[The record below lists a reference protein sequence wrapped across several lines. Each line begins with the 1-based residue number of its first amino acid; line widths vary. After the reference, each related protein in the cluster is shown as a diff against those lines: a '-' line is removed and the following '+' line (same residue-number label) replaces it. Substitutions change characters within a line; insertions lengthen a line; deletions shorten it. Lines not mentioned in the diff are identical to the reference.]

1 MAERDPLAVL
11 AKPFLVDGLEPEEHV
26 LQAQTGP
33 QAEHVLVAEQHVAPG
48 LEVVLLANPAAR
60 DGLTDLEAVP
70 GLHEGHVVHDEHAG
84 LLDAAE
90 ILHRTL
96 RADHAVAPTVE
107 RPRAAER
114 AVPGAAAGELDRRA
128 GIERAEKVP
137 PAVPE
142 QVTGGHEVV
151 QVLHQTSRRPLAVEG
166 DDASHLCDRAAIVL
180 DRFEQREHR
189 RLALALH
196 DAIDGSAGVL
206 EELLRDERGAVAPD
220 EHEGV
225 GPPGAS
231 QLRQIDDLGNIRQ
244 VVAREC
250 HHVRLPVIDEPEV
263 VLVRGR
269 LQIDEPGLV
278 ARPADGGRDQL
289 EPEGLE
295 AQEDLRVHQGTG
307 VDGQDS
313 HGSAPHSTL
322 IFSRQPRGRS

>member
-1 MAERDPLAVL
+1 MADQVAGRHERIQVVDQARRRSLPVERDDAGHL
-11 AKPFLVDGLEPEEHV
+11 
-26 LQAQTGP
+26 
-33 QAEHVLVAEQHVAPG
+33 
-48 LEVVLLANPAAR
+48 R
-60 DGLTDLEAVP
+60 DRSP
-70 GLHEGHVVHDEHAG
+70 
-84 LLDAAE
+84 
-90 ILHRTL
+90 
-96 RADHAVAPTVE
+96 
-107 RPRAAER
+107 
-114 AVPGAAAGELDRRA
+114 
-128 GIERAEKVP
+128 
-137 PAVPE
+137 
-142 QVTGGHEVV
+142 
-151 QVLHQTSRRPLAVEG
+151 
-166 DDASHLCDRAAIVL
+166 IVL
-180 DRFEQREHR
+180 DGFEQCVHR
-189 RLALALH
+189 GFALALD
-196 DAIDGSAGVL
+196 DAIDRPAGVL
-206 EELLRDERGAVAPD
+206 EQVPSDEGGAVAPH
-220 EHEGV
+220 EHEAPGV
-225 GPPGAS
+225 PRTG